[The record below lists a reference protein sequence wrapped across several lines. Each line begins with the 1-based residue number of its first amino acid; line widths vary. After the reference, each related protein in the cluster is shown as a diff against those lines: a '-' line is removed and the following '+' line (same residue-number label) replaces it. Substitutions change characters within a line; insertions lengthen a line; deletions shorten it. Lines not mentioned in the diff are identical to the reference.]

1 MGKYILPAELCRGQ
15 LAGADLAFADLR
27 GRDLSWADLEGAD
40 LHGADLA
47 GARLDNAWL
56 PRANL
61 QGAILQNV
69 SLQGACCRWADFS
82 QADARGADFF
92 RAVMEYT
99 RTDGLLTDGSTR
111 WFRMHCPEQGAFV
124 AYKKCADMRLVQ
136 LLIPAEA
143 RRVAATSTWGRCDSA
158 KVLTIKSFDYRE
170 RFTEATSLQTDSFVY
185 RVGQWVSEPRFDPD
199 RWLESAPGIYFWL
212 TRQEAYDY

>member
-1 MGKYILPAELCRGQ
+1 
-15 LAGADLAFADLR
+15 
-27 GRDLSWADLEGAD
+27 
-40 LHGADLA
+40 
-47 GARLDNAWL
+47 
-56 PRANL
+56 
-61 QGAILQNV
+61 
-69 SLQGACCRWADFS
+69 
-82 QADARGADFF
+82 
-92 RAVMEYT
+92 MEYT

-143 RRVAATSTWGRCDSA
+143 RRVAATSTWGRCDRA

-185 RVGQWVSEPRFDPD
+185 RMGQWVSEPRFDPD

>member
-1 MGKYILPAELCRGQ
+1 MGKYILPAELCRDGWPGQ
-15 LAGADLAFADLR
+15 TLPLR
-27 GRDLSWADLEGAD
+27 ICGGGIFPGRIWKVRICTGPT
-40 LHGADLA
+40 
-47 GARLDNAWL
+47 L
-56 PRANL
+56 PEPGWTMPGCPVPICRVPYCRTSACR
-61 QGAILQNV
+61 
-69 SLQGACCRWADFS
+69 GACCRWADFS

-143 RRVAATSTWGRCDSA
+143 RRVAATSTWGRCDRA